1 MPAKAKEFQRAAQE
15 LGFRQTRQK
24 GSHARWQHPDGRA
37 TTIPVHPATQIGGW
51 LYWEILKQPGITE
64 EEFRRLR

>member
-1 MPAKAKEFQRAAQE
+1 MPVKAKELMRAAE
-15 LGFRQTRQK
+15 KLGFVRTRQK

-37 TTIPVHPATQIGGW
+37 TTIPVHPGSEIGGW
-51 LYWEILKQPGITE
+51 LYREILKQLRVTE